1 MKYGPAAA
9 AAATTEIKTEMKTEG
24 GFHNQGDNVK
34 KQ

>member
-1 MKYGPAAA
+1 MKYGPA

-34 KQ
+34 